1 MMFPGVLLALT
12 VFTSVE
18 PALTL
23 EQAVALALEGTNDV
37 IQAKEDLLLVDAEWL
52 QAVGVVLPRIDLA
65 ANAGEFFAGSP
76 ITEARFPNAPQL
88 GLPGQLPAF
97 RYGRFV
103 DGQGNNYSNP
113 QFGLS
118 LRGTQLIYDG
128 GKWWTAIARVDRLG
142 EARRAAL
149 AAIRSDVRF
158 RVAQRYYE
166 LEKARQAERTL
177 REQTKI
183 GEQQLERAQAL
194 LLAGRNKPADVSVVA
209 RNLGEDRI
217 NWERQVLASRQA
229 QRALNLELGRD
240 PNVEVEL
247 ALGFALTPGREPV
260 AAELPS
266 APSRD
271 AALQE
276 AMATR
281 PELAQLDAEIAV
293 KEKEVGIQRAS
304 YFPVVNLEANYRRNT
319 SRRPDRVYG
328 DPTENYFA
336 TLDLTMRWNLFEG
349 RANEGRVEAAEI
361 ALRKTVAQR
370 AQLVRQISAE
380 VDDRLEGLATQQRIW
395 ALAEGSI
402 GAAEEAVRL
411 ANGLYEEGRGTALEV
426 RDADLR
432 LIQAKLAA
440 INARLDVEIGKEA
453 LRRALGPKE

>member
-1 MMFPGVLLALT
+1 MPAPLAFAVLLLAA
-12 VFTSVE
+12 
-18 PALTL
+18 PDGAALTL
-23 EQAVALALEGTNDV
+23 EAAVALALERTNDV

-52 QAVGVVLPRIDLA
+52 QAVGAVLPRLDLS
-65 ANAGEFFAGSP
+65 ANGGELFAGSP

-97 RYGRFV
+97 RFGAFV

-149 AAIRSDVRF
+149 AVVRADVRF
-158 RVAQRYYE
+158 RVAQRYYD
-166 LEKARQAERTL
+166 LEKARQAESTL
-177 REQTKI
+177 LQQTQN

-194 LLAGRNKPADVSVVA
+194 LIAGRNKPADVSVVA

-217 NWERQVLASRQA
+217 NWSRQVLAASQA
-229 QRALNLELGRD
+229 RRALNLELGRD
-240 PNVEVEL
+240 PQIPVEL
-247 ALGFALTPGREPV
+247 ALGFELAPGTGP
-260 AAELPS
+260 AAPTVVPTLDD
-266 APSRD
+266 AILLARSR
-271 AALQE
+271 
-276 AMATR
+276 R

-293 KEKEVGIQRAS
+293 KEKEVGLQRAA

-319 SRRPDRVYG
+319 SRRPDRVFG

-336 TLDLTMRWNLFEG
+336 TVDLTMRWNLFEG
-349 RANEGRVEAAEI
+349 RATDGRVEAAEI

-370 AQLVRQISAE
+370 DHLLRQISAE
-380 VDDRLEGLATQQRIW
+380 VEDRLQTLATQEQIRS
-395 ALAEGSI
+395 LAEGSI
-402 GAAEEAVRL
+402 KAAEDAVRL
-411 ANGLYEEGRGTALEV
+411 ASGLYEEGRGTVLEV

-432 LIQAKLAA
+432 LVQAKLAA
-440 INARLDVEIGKEA
+440 INARLDVEISKEA
-453 LRRALGPKE
+453 LDRALGPKE

>member
-1 MMFPGVLLALT
+1 MPAAVAFAALLLAAPE
-12 VFTSVE
+12 SA
-18 PALTL
+18 ALTL
-23 EQAVALALEGTNDV
+23 EAAVEVALLRTNDI

-52 QAVGVVLPRIDLA
+52 QAVGAVLPRIDLS
-65 ANAGEFFAGSP
+65 ANGGELFAGSP

-97 RYGRFV
+97 RYGAFV

-149 AAIRSDVRF
+149 AVVRADVRF
-158 RVAQRYYE
+158 RVAQRFYE

-177 REQTKI
+177 LRQTQI

-194 LLAGRNKPADVSVVA
+194 LIAGRNKPADVSVVA

-217 NWERQVLASRQA
+217 SWSRQVLAASQA
-229 QRALNLELGRD
+229 RRALNLELGRD
-240 PNVEVEL
+240 PQIPVEL
-247 ALGFALTPGREPV
+247 VLGFELAPGDPPPPPTVVPTLE
-260 AAELPS
+260 
-266 APSRD
+266 D
-271 AALQE
+271 AILLAR
-276 AMATR
+276 ARR

-293 KEKEVGIQRAS
+293 KEKEVGLQQAA

-319 SRRPDRVYG
+319 SRRPDRVFG

-336 TLDLTMRWNLFEG
+336 TVDLTMRWNLFEG
-349 RANEGRVEAAEI
+349 RATDGRVEAAEI

-370 AQLVRQISAE
+370 DHLLRQISAE
-380 VDDRLEGLATQQRIW
+380 VEDRLQTLATQEQIRS
-395 ALAEGSI
+395 LAEGSI
-402 GAAEEAVRL
+402 KAAEDAVRL

-440 INARLDVEIGKEA
+440 INARLDVEISKEA
-453 LRRALGPKE
+453 LERALGPKE

>member
-1 MMFPGVLLALT
+1 MPAAVAFAALLLAAP
-12 VFTSVE
+12 E
-18 PALTL
+18 GAALTL
-23 EQAVALALEGTNDV
+23 EAAVEVALLRTNDI

-52 QAVGVVLPRIDLA
+52 QAVGAVLPRIDLS
-65 ANAGEFFAGSP
+65 ANGGELFAGSP

-97 RYGRFV
+97 RYGAFV

-149 AAIRSDVRF
+149 AVVRADVRF
-158 RVAQRYYE
+158 RVAQRFYE

-177 REQTKI
+177 LRQTQI

-194 LLAGRNKPADVSVVA
+194 LIAGRNKPADVSVVA

-217 NWERQVLASRQA
+217 SWSRQVLAASQA
-229 QRALNLELGRD
+229 RRALNLELGRD
-240 PNVEVEL
+240 PQIPVEL
-247 ALGFALTPGREPV
+247 VLGFELAPGDPPPPPTVVPTLE
-260 AAELPS
+260 
-266 APSRD
+266 D
-271 AALQE
+271 AILLAR
-276 AMATR
+276 ARR

-293 KEKEVGIQRAS
+293 KEKEVGLQQAA

-319 SRRPDRVYG
+319 SRRPDRVFG

-336 TLDLTMRWNLFEG
+336 TVDLTMRWNLFEG
-349 RANEGRVEAAEI
+349 RATDGRVEAAEI

-370 AQLVRQISAE
+370 DHLLRQISAE
-380 VDDRLEGLATQQRIW
+380 VEDRLQTLATQEQIRS
-395 ALAEGSI
+395 LAEGSI
-402 GAAEEAVRL
+402 KAAEDAVRL

-440 INARLDVEIGKEA
+440 INARLDVEISKEA
-453 LRRALGPKE
+453 LERALGPKE

>member
-1 MMFPGVLLALT
+1 MPAPLAFAVLLLAA
-12 VFTSVE
+12 
-18 PALTL
+18 PDGAALTL
-23 EQAVALALEGTNDV
+23 EAAVALALERTNDV

-52 QAVGVVLPRIDLA
+52 QAVGAVLPRLDLS
-65 ANAGEFFAGSP
+65 ANGGELFAGSP

-97 RYGRFV
+97 RFGAFV

-149 AAIRSDVRF
+149 AVVRADVRF

-166 LEKARQAERTL
+166 LEKARQAESTL
-177 REQTKI
+177 LQQTQN

-194 LLAGRNKPADVSVVA
+194 LIAGRNKPADVSVVA

-217 NWERQVLASRQA
+217 NWSRQVLAASQA
-229 QRALNLELGRD
+229 RRALNLELGRD
-240 PNVEVEL
+240 PQIPVEL
-247 ALGFALTPGREPV
+247 ALGFELAPGTGP
-260 AAELPS
+260 AAPTVVPTLDD
-266 APSRD
+266 AILLARSR
-271 AALQE
+271 
-276 AMATR
+276 R
-281 PELAQLDAEIAV
+281 PELTQLDAEIAV
-293 KEKEVGIQRAS
+293 KEKEVGLQRAA

-319 SRRPDRVYG
+319 SRRPDRVFG

-336 TLDLTMRWNLFEG
+336 TVDLTMRWNLFEG
-349 RANEGRVEAAEI
+349 RATDGRVEAAEI

-370 AQLVRQISAE
+370 DHLLRQISAE
-380 VDDRLEGLATQQRIW
+380 VEDRLQTLATQEQIRS
-395 ALAEGSI
+395 LAEGSI
-402 GAAEEAVRL
+402 KAAEDAVRL
-411 ANGLYEEGRGTALEV
+411 ASGLYEEGRGTVLEV

-432 LIQAKLAA
+432 LVQAKLAA
-440 INARLDVEIGKEA
+440 INARLDVEISKEA
-453 LRRALGPKE
+453 LDRALGPKE

>member
-1 MMFPGVLLALT
+1 MPAPLAFAVLLLAA
-12 VFTSVE
+12 
-18 PALTL
+18 PDGAALTL
-23 EQAVALALEGTNDV
+23 EAAVALALERTNDV

-52 QAVGVVLPRIDLA
+52 QAVGAVLPRLDLS
-65 ANAGEFFAGSP
+65 ANGGELFAGSP

-97 RYGRFV
+97 RFGAFV

-149 AAIRSDVRF
+149 AVVRADVRF

-166 LEKARQAERTL
+166 LEKARQAESTL
-177 REQTKI
+177 LQQTQN

-194 LLAGRNKPADVSVVA
+194 LIAGRNKPADVSVVA

-217 NWERQVLASRQA
+217 NWSRQVLAASQA
-229 QRALNLELGRD
+229 RRALNLELGRD
-240 PNVEVEL
+240 PQIPVEL
-247 ALGFALTPGREPV
+247 ALGFELAPGTGP
-260 AAELPS
+260 AAPTVVPTLDD
-266 APSRD
+266 AILLARSR
-271 AALQE
+271 
-276 AMATR
+276 R

-293 KEKEVGIQRAS
+293 KEKEVGLQRAA

-319 SRRPDRVYG
+319 SRRPDRVFG

-336 TLDLTMRWNLFEG
+336 TVDLTMRWNLFEG
-349 RANEGRVEAAEI
+349 RATDGRVEAAEI

-370 AQLVRQISAE
+370 DHLLRQISAE
-380 VDDRLEGLATQQRIW
+380 VEDRLQTLATQEQIRS
-395 ALAEGSI
+395 LAEGSI
-402 GAAEEAVRL
+402 KAAEDAVRL
-411 ANGLYEEGRGTALEV
+411 ASGLYEEGRGTVLEV

-432 LIQAKLAA
+432 LVQAKLAA
-440 INARLDVEIGKEA
+440 INARLDVEISKEA
-453 LRRALGPKE
+453 LDRALGPKE